1 MPLYERFFGWRG
13 GRNSLIISA
22 MALQEYR
29 RKREFNATPEPR
41 GKDRAGRGNRFV
53 VQEHHATRLH
63 YDFRLEVNGVLK
75 SWAVPKGPSLDPAD
89 KRLAV
94 QTEDHPLEYAKFE
107 GTIPA
112 GNYGAGEVIVW
123 DEGTFEP
130 EGTLPADKQLE
141 RGELKFTLHGQKL
154 NGSFVLVKLRWSR
167 SGKPGKDW
175 LLIKHRDSAAQ
186 EGWNIN
192 EHSES
197 VISGRSI
204 RPREKDSPAV
214 RSARGKPTARQKIEF
229 PAGAKRAPMPE
240 HVVPALATLADKP
253 FSNPEWLFEIKW
265 DGVRTLA
272 RVKDHQLR
280 MWSRSQREITREY
293 PELAGLPNYVN
304 GHDVWL
310 DGEVVALDKD
320 GRSDFQ
326 LLQQRFSVLSPS
338 AELMRKAPVVYYVF
352 DILYCDGYDLRK
364 APLIDRKKLLKR
376 ILDTDSLVRYSDH
389 EVEKGQELY
398 DLARERRLEG
408 IIGKQLHSAYPEGRT
423 KSWLKFKFEKELD
436 AVVGGWTEP
445 RKSREHFGALLVG
458 LYEGKKLEFIAG
470 VGTGF
475 SVQLQASLAERLRK
489 LQVSDCPFAEEP
501 DTREEAHWVKPEL
514 VARVAYGGWT
524 EGRHLR
530 QPTFAGLL
538 EDHDPRECTFEKEMR
553 IEKDVNADQNHGRKH
568 SRAST
573 TRSAA
578 RGTSANLTEKELAKE
593 LETGSRE
600 DVFAEVDGQT
610 LHFTNLNKVYFPQDG
625 YTKRDLLAYYLRVAP
640 LILPFLK
647 DRPLVLRRYPNGIEG
662 DAFFQKDVGKGV
674 PDWIQTAAIES
685 ESKGSTIH
693 YFLANDLAAL
703 LYLTNLG
710 CIDHNPWSSR
720 YDDQEHPDY
729 IFFDLD
735 PSAGADFA
743 SVVKLAR
750 ALAERL
756 EILRLEVFV
765 KTSGATGLHIF
776 IPIRPR
782 YSYEQ
787 VRQFVEL
794 VATWTTRDYPK
805 LITTERSLSKRPQG
819 SIYVD
824 AHQNSRGQS
833 LASVYSV
840 RAFPHAPVSAP
851 VSLRELNAKLRADT
865 WNIKSMPA
873 RLKKTGDLW
882 ADFWKERQ
890 DLERAVEM
898 LEKKL

>member
-1 MPLYERFFGWRG
+1 
-13 GRNSLIISA
+13 

-29 RKREFNATPEPR
+29 RKRQFGATPEPR
-41 GKDRAGRGNRFV
+41 GKAQTGRGNRFV

-63 YDFRLEVNGVLK
+63 YDFRLEVDGVLK

-94 QTEDHPLEYAKFE
+94 QTEDHPLEYATFE

-123 DEGTFEP
+123 DQGTYEP
-130 EGTLPADKQLE
+130 EGGVPADKQLD

-154 NGSFVLVKLRWSR
+154 KGSFVLVKLRYSR
-167 SGKPGKDW
+167 SGKPGKEW
-175 LLIKHRDSAAQ
+175 LLIKHRDSAA
-186 EGWNIN
+186 EAGWNVK

-197 VISGRSI
+197 VVSGRSI
-204 RPREKDSPAV
+204 RSNEKDSPA
-214 RSARGKPTARQKIEF
+214 RGHARATQAAPQKLEF
-229 PAGAKRAPMPE
+229 PPGARKAPMPG
-240 HVVPALATLADKP
+240 HVVPALATLAEKP
-253 FSNPEWLFEIKW
+253 FSDADWLFEIKW

-280 MWSRSQREITREY
+280 IWSRSQREITREY
-293 PELAGLPNYVN
+293 PEMAVLPNYVN

-310 DGEVVALDKD
+310 DGEIVALDKD

-326 LLQQRFSVLSPS
+326 QLQQRFSVQSPS
-338 AELMRKAPVVYYVF
+338 AELMRKVPVVYYVF
-352 DILYCDGYDLRK
+352 DILYCDGHDLRK
-364 APLIDRKKLLKR
+364 VPLIERKKLLKR
-376 ILDTDSLVRYSDH
+376 VLETDELIRYSDH
-389 EVEKGQELY
+389 QVEKGQELY
-398 DLARERRLEG
+398 ELARERGLEG
-408 IIGKQLHSAYPEGRT
+408 VIGKQMHAVYPEGRT
-423 KSWLKFKFEKELD
+423 KSWLKFKFDKELD

-458 LYEGKKLEFIAG
+458 LYDGKKLEFIAG
-470 VGTGF
+470 IGSGF
-475 SVQLQASLAERLRK
+475 STQLLASVSARLRE
-489 LQVSDCPFAEEP
+489 LQIADRPFAEEP
-501 DTREEAHWVKPEL
+501 DTREKAYWVKPEL
-514 VARVAYGGWT
+514 VARVTYGGWT
-524 EGRHLR
+524 DDRHLR
-530 QPTFAGLL
+530 QPRFAGFL
-538 EDHDPRECTFEKEMR
+538 DDRNPHECTFDKEMR
-553 IEKDVNADQNHGRKH
+553 IEKDVSTHHGAERKSFTKSVPRVH
-568 SRAST
+568 ARSS
-573 TRSAA
+573 SAA
-578 RGTSANLTEKELAKE
+578 ALNEKDLARELDSGA
-593 LETGSRE
+593 RD
-600 DVFAEVDGQT
+600 DVFAVVGGQT

-625 YTKRDLLAYYLRVAP
+625 YTKRDLLGYYLHMSRF
-640 LILPFLK
+640 ILPFLK

-662 DAFFQKDVGKGV
+662 DAFFQKEAGKGL
-674 PDWIQTAAIES
+674 PEWIQTAAMQS
-685 ESKGSTIH
+685 ETKGSKIH
-693 YFLANDLAAL
+693 YFLANDLPSL

-720 YDDQEHPDY
+720 YDDQDHPDY

-735 PSAGADFA
+735 PSEGAGFA
-743 SVVKLAR
+743 SVVELAG
-750 ALAERL
+750 ALTERL
-756 EILRLEVFV
+756 ETLGLRVFV

-794 VATWTTRDYPK
+794 VATWTARDYPE
-805 LITTERSLSKRPQG
+805 LITTERSLSKRPKT

-851 VSLRELNAKLRADT
+851 VSPHELKARLRADT

-873 RLKKTGDLW
+873 RMKKSGDLW
-882 ADFWKERQ
+882 ARFWKERQ
-890 DLERAVEM
+890 DLERPVEK
-898 LEKKL
+898 LEKKF

>member
-1 MPLYERFFGWRG
+1 V
-13 GRNSLIISA
+13 
-22 MALQEYR
+22 ALQEYR
-29 RKREFNATPEPR
+29 RKRQFEATPEPR
-41 GKDRAGRGNRFV
+41 GKERSGYGNRFV

-75 SWAVPKGPSLDPAD
+75 SWAVPKGPSLDPSD

-107 GTIPA
+107 GTIPE

-123 DEGTFEP
+123 DEGTYEP
-130 EGTLPADKQLE
+130 EGALPADKQLE
-141 RGELKFTLHGQKL
+141 RGELKFSLHGQKL
-154 NGSFVLVKLRWSR
+154 KGSFVLVKLRWSK

-175 LLIKHRDSAAQ
+175 LLIKHRDSAAE
-186 EGWNIN
+186 EGWNIA

-197 VISGRSI
+197 VVSGRSI
-204 RPREKDSPAV
+204 HPREKDLPAAE
-214 RSARGKPTARQKIEF
+214 RASRKLATPQQIEF
-229 PAGAKRAPMPE
+229 PSGAKKAPTPE
-240 HVVPALATLADKP
+240 HVIPALATLAEKP
-253 FSNPEWLFEIKW
+253 FSDPDWLFEIKW

-272 RVKDHQLR
+272 RVKDHQLKL
-280 MWSRSQREITREY
+280 WSRSQREITREY
-293 PELAGLPNYVN
+293 PEMAVLPNHVN
-304 GHDVWL
+304 GRDVWL
-310 DGEVVALDKD
+310 DGEIVALDKD

-326 LLQQRFSVLSPS
+326 ALQQRFSVQSPG
-338 AELMRKAPVVYYVF
+338 AELMRKVPVVYYIF
-352 DILYCDGYDLRK
+352 DILYCDGHDLRK
-364 APLIDRKKLLKR
+364 VPLIERKKLLKR
-376 ILDTDSLVRYSDH
+376 ILETDSLIRYSDH

-398 DLARERRLEG
+398 ELARERGLEG
-408 IIGKQLHSAYPEGRT
+408 IIGKQLHAAYPEGRT
-423 KSWLKFKFEKELD
+423 KAWLKFKFDRELD
-436 AVVGGWTEP
+436 AVVGGWTDP

-458 LYEGKKLEFIAG
+458 LYEGKRLEFIAG

-475 SVQLQASLAERLRK
+475 SVPLQASLAERLRA
-489 LQVSDCPFAEEP
+489 LHVPDCPFAEEP
-501 DTREEAHWVKPEL
+501 DARERAHWVKPEL
-514 VARVAYGGWT
+514 VVRVTYGGWT

-530 QPTFAGLL
+530 QPRFAGLL

-553 IEKDVNADQNHGRKH
+553 IEKDGSA
-568 SRAST
+568 
-573 TRSAA
+573 TRSDVHRHATKSARSVHAHSPSAA
-578 RGTSANLTEKELAKE
+578 ALSERELAKE
-593 LETGSRE
+593 LDSGGRD
-600 DVFAEVDGQT
+600 DVFAEVGGRT

-625 YTKRDLLAYYLRVAP
+625 YTKRDVLAHYLRVAR
-640 LILPFLK
+640 LVLPFLK

-662 DAFFQKDVGKGV
+662 DAFFQKDAGKDAPV
-674 PDWIQTAAIES
+674 WIQTAAIKS
-685 ESKGSTIH
+685 ESKDSKIH
-693 YFLANDLAAL
+693 YFMANDLPSL

-735 PSAGADFA
+735 PSAGAEFA

-750 ALAERL
+750 ALTERL
-756 EILRLEVFV
+756 EALGLKVFA

-776 IPIRPR
+776 IPIRPH

-794 VATWTTRDYPK
+794 VATWTARDYPE
-805 LITTERSLSKRPQG
+805 LITTERSLTKRPPR

-851 VSLRELNAKLRADT
+851 VLPRELNAKLRADT
-865 WNIKSMPA
+865 WTIKSMPG
-873 RLKKTGDLW
+873 RMKKVGDLW
-882 ADFWKERQ
+882 ARFWKERQ
-890 DLERAVEM
+890 DLEHAVEV
-898 LEKKL
+898 LDKKL

>member
-1 MPLYERFFGWRG
+1 
-13 GRNSLIISA
+13 

-29 RKREFNATPEPR
+29 RKRQFDATPEPR
-41 GKDRAGRGNRFV
+41 GNNRAGRGNRFV
-53 VQEHHATRLH
+53 VQEHDATRLH
-63 YDFRLEVNGVLK
+63 YDLRLEIDGVLK
-75 SWAVPKGPSLDPAD
+75 SWAVPKGPSLDPSD

-112 GNYGAGEVIVW
+112 GNYGAGEVIIW

-130 EGTLPADKQLE
+130 EGPLPADQQLE
-141 RGELKFTLHGQKL
+141 RGELKFILHGQKL
-154 NGSFVLVKLRWSR
+154 NGGFVLVKLRSSR
-167 SGKPGKDW
+167 SGTPGKDW
-175 LLIKHRDSAAQ
+175 LLIKHRDSWAE

-192 EHSES
+192 DHSES
-197 VISGRSI
+197 VMSGRSI
-204 RPREKDSPAV
+204 RPRPRKKSPSAAEDERGK
-214 RSARGKPTARQKIEF
+214 RSAPQKIKF
-229 PAGAKRAPMPE
+229 PPGAKRAPMPD
-240 HVVPALATLADKP
+240 HVVPALATLAEKP
-253 FSNPEWLFEIKW
+253 FSDPEWLFEIKW
-265 DGVRTLA
+265 DGSRALA
-272 RVKDHQLR
+272 RVNGHQLKL
-280 MWSRSQREITREY
+280 WSRSQRDIVREY

-310 DGEVVALDKD
+310 DGEIVALDKD
-320 GRSDFQ
+320 GRSNFQ
-326 LLQQRFSVLSPS
+326 LLQQRFSVVSPS
-338 AELMRKAPVVYYVF
+338 AELMRKVPVVYYIF

-364 APLIDRKKLLKR
+364 APLIERKKLLKQ
-376 ILDTDSLVRYSDH
+376 ILDTDSLIRYSDH
-389 EVEKGQELY
+389 EVEKGRELY
-398 DLARERRLEG
+398 DLARERGLEG

-423 KSWLKFKFEKELD
+423 KSWLKFKFERELD
-436 AVVGGWTEP
+436 AVVGGWTDP
-445 RKSREHFGALLVG
+445 RKSREHFGALLAG
-458 LYEGKKLEFIAG
+458 LYEGSRLEFIAG

-475 SVQLQASLAERLRK
+475 SVPLQASLAERLRD
-489 LQVSDCPFAEEP
+489 LHVSECPFAEEP

-514 VARVAYGGWT
+514 VVRVKYGGWT

-530 QPTFAGLL
+530 APRFGGLM

-553 IEKDVNADQNHGRKH
+553 IEKDVNVHQNRGHRHSSTSAKQPH
-568 SRAST
+568 SRGS
-573 TRSAA
+573 SATA
-578 RGTSANLTEKELAKE
+578 LTEKELAKE
-593 LETGSRE
+593 LETGFRE
-600 DVFAEVDGQT
+600 DVFAEVGGQT

-625 YTKRDLLAYYLRVAP
+625 YTKRDLLAYYLRMAP
-640 LILPFLK
+640 FILPFLK

-662 DAFFQKDVGKGV
+662 DAFFQKDVGKGT
-674 PDWIQTAAIES
+674 PDWILTAAIKS

-693 YFLANDLAAL
+693 YFLANDLPAL
-703 LYLTNLG
+703 LFLTNLG

-750 ALAERL
+750 ALTERL
-756 EILRLEVFV
+756 EVLRLKVFV

-776 IPIRPR
+776 IPIRPH

-794 VATWTTRDYPK
+794 VATWTARDYPE
-805 LITTERSLSKRPQG
+805 LITTERSLSKRPPN

-833 LASVYSV
+833 LASVYSA

-851 VSLRELNAKLRADT
+851 VSFRELNAKLRADT
-865 WNIKSMPA
+865 WNIKSMPGRIKDA
-873 RLKKTGDLW
+873 GDLW
-882 ADFWKERQ
+882 ARFWKERQ
-890 DLERAVEM
+890 SLERAVEA

>member
-1 MPLYERFFGWRG
+1 
-13 GRNSLIISA
+13 

-29 RKREFNATPEPR
+29 RKRKFEATPEPR
-41 GKDRAGRGNRFV
+41 GKGRASRRNRFV

-63 YDFRLEVNGVLK
+63 YDFRLELNGVLK
-75 SWAVPKGPSLDPAD
+75 SWAVPKGPSLDPAE

-123 DEGTFEP
+123 DEGTYEA
-130 EGTLPADKQLE
+130 EGSEPADKQLD
-141 RGELKFTLHGQKL
+141 RGELKFVLHGQKL
-154 NGSFVLVKLRWSR
+154 KGSFVLVKLRSSR
-167 SGKPGKDW
+167 FGNPGKDW
-175 LLIKHRDSAAQ
+175 LLIKHRDAAAE
-186 EGWNIN
+186 EGWNVN

-197 VISGRSI
+197 VVSGRSI
-204 RPREKDSPAV
+204 HPREKDLPAA
-214 RSARGKPTARQKIEF
+214 ARARTREAAAQKIDF
-229 PAGAKRAPMPE
+229 PAGAKKAAMPE
-240 HVVPALATLADKP
+240 HVIPALATLAERP
-253 FSNPEWLFEIKW
+253 FSDPDWLFEIKW
-265 DGVRTLA
+265 DGVRALA
-272 RVKDHQLR
+272 RVKDHQLKL
-280 MWSRSQREITREY
+280 WSRSQREITREY
-293 PELAGLPNYVN
+293 PEMAVLPNYVN

-310 DGEVVALDKD
+310 DGEIAALDKD

-326 LLQQRFSVLSPS
+326 ALQQRISVQNPS
-338 AELMRKAPVVYYVF
+338 AELMRKVPVVYYIF
-352 DILYCDGYDLRK
+352 DILYCDGHDLRK
-364 APLIDRKKLLKR
+364 VLLIERKKLLKR

-398 DLARERRLEG
+398 ELARERRLEG
-408 IIGKQLHSAYPEGRT
+408 IIGKQMHGTYPEGRT
-423 KSWLKFKFEKELD
+423 KSWLKFKFDHELD
-436 AVVGGWTEP
+436 AVVGGWTDP
-445 RKSREHFGALLVG
+445 RKSREHFGALLIG
-458 LYEGKKLEFIAG
+458 LYEGKRLEFIAG

-475 SVQLQASLAERLRK
+475 SVALQASLAERLRA
-489 LQVSDCPFAEEP
+489 LQISDHPFAEDP
-501 DTREEAHWVKPEL
+501 DTREVAHWVKPKL
-514 VARVAYGGWT
+514 VVRVTYGGWT

-530 QPTFAGLL
+530 QPRFAGLL

-553 IEKDVNADQNHGRKH
+553 IEKDVKANSNDGRKPSKSKAH
-568 SRAST
+568 VHARP
-573 TRSAA
+573 SAGA
-578 RGTSANLTEKELAKE
+578 ALTEKELAKE
-593 LETGSRE
+593 LDSGSRE
-600 DVFAEVDGQT
+600 DVFAEIGGQT
-610 LHFTNLNKVYFPQDG
+610 LHFTNLNKVYFPQDR
-625 YTKRDLLAYYLRVAP
+625 YTKRDLLGYYLRMAEF
-640 LILPFLK
+640 ILPFLK

-662 DAFFQKDVGKGV
+662 DAFFQKDAGKDV
-674 PDWIQTAAIES
+674 PDWIQTAAIQS
-685 ESKGSTIH
+685 ETKGSKIH
-693 YFLANDLAAL
+693 YFLANDLPSL

-720 YDDQEHPDY
+720 CDDQEHPDY

-750 ALAERL
+750 ALTERL
-756 EILRLEVFV
+756 EQLGLNVFV

-776 IPIRPR
+776 IPIQPH

-794 VATWTTRDYPK
+794 VATWTARDYPE
-805 LITTERSLSKRPQG
+805 LITTERSLSKRTER

-840 RAFPHAPVSAP
+840 RAFPQAPVSTP

-873 RLKKTGDLW
+873 RIKKIGDLW
-882 ADFWKERQ
+882 ARFWKERQ
-890 DLERAVEM
+890 EMEGAVEK
-898 LEKKL
+898 LAKKL

>member
-1 MPLYERFFGWRG
+1 V
-13 GRNSLIISA
+13 
-22 MALQEYR
+22 ALQEYR
-29 RKREFNATPEPR
+29 RKRQFEATPEPR
-41 GKDRAGRGNRFV
+41 GKDRAGHGNRFV

-75 SWAVPKGPSLDPAD
+75 SWAVPKGPSLDPSD

-123 DEGTFEP
+123 DEGTYET
-130 EGTLPADKQLE
+130 EGSLPADKQLE
-141 RGELKFTLHGQKL
+141 RGELKFRLHGQKL
-154 NGSFVLVKLRWSR
+154 KGSFVLVKLRFSR

-186 EGWNIN
+186 EGWNVN

-197 VISGRSI
+197 VVSGRSI
-204 RPREKDSPAV
+204 RPREKDSAAAG
-214 RSARGKPTARQKIEF
+214 SARGKQTAPQKIEF
-229 PAGAKRAPMPE
+229 PSGAKKAPMPE
-240 HVVPALATLADKP
+240 HVVPALATLAENP
-253 FSNPEWLFEIKW
+253 FSDPAWLFEIKW

-272 RVKDHQLR
+272 RVKDHQLKL
-280 MWSRSQREITREY
+280 WSRSQREITGEY
-293 PELAGLPNYVN
+293 PEMAVLPNYVN

-310 DGEVVALDKD
+310 DGEIVALDKD

-326 LLQQRFSVLSPS
+326 MLQQRFSVQSPS
-338 AELMRKAPVVYYVF
+338 AELMRKVPVVYYVF
-352 DILYCDGYDLRK
+352 DVLYCDGYDLRK
-364 APLIDRKKLLKR
+364 VPLIERKKLLRR
-376 ILDTDSLVRYSDH
+376 ILDADSLVRYSDH
-389 EVEKGQELY
+389 EVEKGRELY
-398 DLARERRLEG
+398 DLARERGLEG
-408 IIGKQLHSAYPEGRT
+408 IIGKQIHAAYPEGRT
-423 KSWLKFKFEKELD
+423 KSWLKFKFDRELD
-436 AVVGGWTEP
+436 AVVGGWTDP

-458 LYEGKKLEFIAG
+458 LYEGKRLEFIAG
-470 VGTGF
+470 AGTGF
-475 SVQLQASLAERLRK
+475 SVALQASLAERLRAFHI
-489 LQVSDCPFAEEP
+489 SDCPFAEEP
-501 DTREEAHWVKPEL
+501 DTREKAHWVRPEL
-514 VARVAYGGWT
+514 VARVTYSGWT

-530 QPTFAGLL
+530 QPRFAGLL

-553 IEKDVNADQNHGRKH
+553 IEKDVNANQGDGRKH
-568 SRAST
+568 SAKSATRVHARAS
-573 TRSAA
+573 SAA
-578 RGTSANLTEKELAKE
+578 ALTEKELAKE
-593 LETGSRE
+593 LDAGARE
-600 DVFAEVDGQT
+600 DVFAEVGGQT

-625 YTKRDLLAYYLRVAP
+625 YTKRDLLAYYLHMAP
-640 LILPFLK
+640 FILSFLK

-674 PDWIQTAAIES
+674 PDWIQTAAITS
-685 ESKGSTIH
+685 ESKGSKIH
-693 YFLANDLAAL
+693 YFLANDLPAL

-735 PSAGADFA
+735 PSAGAEFA

-750 ALAERL
+750 ALTERL
-756 EILRLEVFV
+756 ESLRLRVFV

-776 IPIRPR
+776 IPIRPH
-782 YSYEQ
+782 YGYEQ

-794 VATWTTRDYPK
+794 VATWTARDYPE
-805 LITTERSLSKRPQG
+805 LITTERSLSKRPQR

-851 VSLRELNAKLRADT
+851 VSFRELNAKLRADT
-865 WNIKSMPA
+865 WNIKSLPA
-873 RLKKTGDLW
+873 RVKKIGDLW
-882 ADFWKERQ
+882 ARFWKERQ
-890 DLERAVEM
+890 DLEHAVQT

>member
-1 MPLYERFFGWRG
+1 
-13 GRNSLIISA
+13 

-29 RKREFNATPEPR
+29 RKRKFEATPEPR
-41 GKDRAGRGNRFV
+41 GKDRASRGSRFV

-112 GNYGAGEVIVW
+112 GNYGAGDVIVW
-123 DEGTFEP
+123 DEGTYEP
-130 EGTLPADKQLE
+130 EGSEPTDKQLE
-141 RGELKFTLHGQKL
+141 RGELKFVLHGQKL
-154 NGSFVLVKLRWSR
+154 KGSFVLVKLRSSR

-175 LLIKHRDSAAQ
+175 LLIKHRDAAAQ
-186 EGWNIN
+186 EGWSVN

-197 VISGRSI
+197 VVTGRSI
-204 RPREKDSPAV
+204 HPREKDLPAA
-214 RSARGKPTARQKIEF
+214 ARARERQTAPQKIEF
-229 PAGAKRAPMPE
+229 PVGAKKATMLER
-240 HVVPALATLADKP
+240 VVPALATLAEKP
-253 FSNPEWLFEIKW
+253 FSDSDWLFEIKW

-272 RVKDHQLR
+272 RVQDHQLKL
-280 MWSRSQREITREY
+280 WSRSQREITGEY
-293 PELAGLPNYVN
+293 PEMAVLPNYVN

-310 DGEVVALDKD
+310 DGEIVALDKD

-326 LLQQRFSVLSPS
+326 ALQQRFSVQSPS
-338 AELMRKAPVVYYVF
+338 PELMRKVPVVYYVF
-352 DILYCDGYDLRK
+352 DILYCDGYDLRMV
-364 APLIDRKKLLKR
+364 PLIERKKLLKR

-389 EVEKGQELY
+389 EVEKGRELY
-398 DLARERRLEG
+398 ELARERRLEG
-408 IIGKQLHSAYPEGRT
+408 IIGKQMHGAYPEGRT
-423 KSWLKFKFEKELD
+423 KSWLKFKFDQELD
-436 AVVGGWTEP
+436 AVVGGWTDP

-475 SVQLQASLAERLRK
+475 SVPLQANLAERFRA
-489 LQVSDCPFAEEP
+489 LQISDCPFAEEP
-501 DTREEAHWVKPEL
+501 DTREVAHWVKPEL
-514 VARVAYGGWT
+514 VARVTYGGWT

-530 QPTFAGLL
+530 QPRFAGLL
-538 EDHDPRECTFEKEMR
+538 DDHDPRECTFEKEMR
-553 IEKDVNADQNHGRKH
+553 IEKDVRANSGGGHKH
-568 SRAST
+568 SKSSSHVQACPSGG
-573 TRSAA
+573 AA
-578 RGTSANLTEKELAKE
+578 LTEKELAKE
-593 LETGSRE
+593 LDSGSRE
-600 DVFAEVDGQT
+600 DAFAKVGGQT
-610 LHFTNLNKVYFPQDG
+610 LHFTNLNKVYFPQDR
-625 YTKRDLLAYYLRVAP
+625 YTKRDLLGYYLQMAQF
-640 LILPFLK
+640 ILPFLK

-662 DAFFQKDVGKGV
+662 DAFFQKDAGKDV
-674 PDWIQTAAIES
+674 PDWIQTAAIQS
-685 ESKGSTIH
+685 ETKGSKIH
-693 YFLANDLAAL
+693 YFLANDLPSL

-750 ALAERL
+750 ALTERL
-756 EILRLEVFV
+756 EQLGLKVFA

-776 IPIRPR
+776 IPIEPH
-782 YSYEQ
+782 YTYEQ

-794 VATWTTRDYPK
+794 VATWTARDYPE
-805 LITTERSLSKRPQG
+805 LITTQRSLSKRPES

-865 WNIKSMPA
+865 WTIKSMPT
-873 RLKKTGDLW
+873 RIKKTGDLW
-882 ADFWKERQ
+882 ARFWRERQ
-890 DLERAVEM
+890 EMEDAVEK
-898 LEKKL
+898 LAKKL

>member
-1 MPLYERFFGWRG
+1 
-13 GRNSLIISA
+13 

-29 RKREFNATPEPR
+29 RKRKFEATPEPR
-41 GKDRAGRGNRFV
+41 GKGRAGRGNRFV

-75 SWAVPKGPSLDPAD
+75 SWAVPKGPSLDPSD

-123 DEGTFEP
+123 DEGTYEP
-130 EGTLPADKQLE
+130 EGSEPADKQIE
-141 RGELKFTLHGQKL
+141 RGELKFILYGQKL
-154 NGSFVLVKLRWSR
+154 KGSFVLVKLRWSR

-175 LLIKHRDSAAQ
+175 LLIKHRDAAA
-186 EGWNIN
+186 EAGWSVN
-192 EHSES
+192 EDSES
-197 VISGRSI
+197 VVSGRSI
-204 RPREKDSPAV
+204 HRREKDSPAGIRTPAKQAAPRKV
-214 RSARGKPTARQKIEF
+214 EF
-229 PAGAKRAPMPE
+229 PDGAKKAAMPE
-240 HVVPALATLADKP
+240 HVIPALATLAEKA
-253 FSNPEWLFEIKW
+253 FSDPDWLFEIKW

-272 RVKDHQLR
+272 RVKDQQLKL
-280 MWSRSQREITREY
+280 WSRSRREITREY
-293 PELAGLPNYVN
+293 PEMAVLPNYVN

-310 DGEVVALDKD
+310 DGEIVALDKD

-326 LLQQRFSVLSPS
+326 ALQQRFSVQKPS
-338 AELMRKAPVVYYVF
+338 AELLWKVPVVYYVF

-364 APLIDRKKLLKR
+364 APLIERKKLLKR

-398 DLARERRLEG
+398 ELARERRLEG
-408 IIGKQLHSAYPEGRT
+408 IIGKQMRGAYPEGRT
-423 KSWLKFKFEKELD
+423 KSWLKFKFDQELD
-436 AVVGGWTEP
+436 AVVGGWTDP

-475 SVQLQASLAERLRK
+475 SVSLQASLAERLRA
-489 LQVSDCPFAEEP
+489 LQISDRPFAEEP
-501 DTREEAHWVKPEL
+501 DTRETAHWVKPEL
-514 VARVAYGGWT
+514 VARVTYGGWT
-524 EGRHLR
+524 DTRHLR
-530 QPTFAGLL
+530 QPRFAGLL
-538 EDHDPRECTFEKEMR
+538 EDHDPRDCTFEKEMR
-553 IEKDVNADQNHGRKH
+553 IEKDMKAKPGEGHKH
-568 SRAST
+568 SKST
-573 TRSAA
+573 A
-578 RGTSANLTEKELAKE
+578 RGYAHHSSGAALTEAELAKE
-593 LETGSRE
+593 LHSGSRE
-600 DVFAEVDGQT
+600 DVFAEVGGQT
-610 LHFTNLNKVYFPQDG
+610 LHFTNLNKVYFPQDE
-625 YTKRDLLAYYLRVAP
+625 YTKRDLLSYYLQMAQF
-640 LILPFLK
+640 ILPFLK
-647 DRPLVLRRYPNGIEG
+647 DRALVLRRYPNGIEG
-662 DAFFQKDVGKGV
+662 DAFFQKDAGKDV
-674 PDWIQTAAIES
+674 PDWIQTAAIRS
-685 ESKGSTIH
+685 ETKGSKIH
-693 YFLANDLAAL
+693 YFLANDLPSL

-735 PSAGADFA
+735 PSAGAGFA

-750 ALAERL
+750 ALTERVEQL
-756 EILRLEVFV
+756 GMKAFV

-776 IPIRPR
+776 IPIQPR
-782 YSYEQ
+782 YAYEQ

-794 VATWTTRDYPK
+794 VATWTARDYPE
-805 LITTERSLSKRPQG
+805 LITTERSLSKRPER

-851 VSLRELNAKLRADT
+851 VSMRELNAKLRADT

-873 RLKKTGDLW
+873 RMKKAGDLW
-882 ADFWKERQ
+882 ARFWKERQ
-890 DLERAVEM
+890 EMESAVEK
-898 LEKKL
+898 LAKKL

>member
-1 MPLYERFFGWRG
+1 
-13 GRNSLIISA
+13 

-29 RKREFNATPEPR
+29 RKRQFDATPEPR
-41 GKDRAGRGNRFV
+41 GKDRASHGNRFV

-63 YDFRLEVNGVLK
+63 YDFRLEIDGVLK

-94 QTEDHPLEYAKFE
+94 QTEDHPLEYAEFE

-123 DEGTFEP
+123 DEGAYEP
-130 EGTLPADKQLE
+130 EGALPADKQLE
-141 RGELKFTLHGQKL
+141 KGELKFALHGQKL
-154 NGSFVLVKLRWSR
+154 KGSFVLVKLRWSK

-175 LLIKHRDSAAQ
+175 LLIKHRDSAAE
-186 EGWNIN
+186 EGWNIS

-197 VISGRSI
+197 VVSGRSI
-204 RPREKDSPAV
+204 HHREKDAPA
-214 RSARGKPTARQKIEF
+214 SAHARGKQSAPQKIEF
-229 PAGAKRAPMPE
+229 PSGAKKAPMPE
-240 HVVPALATLADKP
+240 HVVPALATLAEKP
-253 FSNPEWLFEIKW
+253 FSNPEWVFEIKW

-272 RVKDHQLR
+272 RVQDHQVKL
-280 MWSRSQREITREY
+280 WSRSQREITREY
-293 PELAGLPNYVN
+293 PEMAVLPNYVN

-310 DGEVVALDKD
+310 DGEIVALDKD

-326 LLQQRFSVLSPS
+326 QLQQRFSVQSPS
-338 AELMRKAPVVYYVF
+338 AELMRKVPVVYYVF
-352 DILYCDGYDLRK
+352 DILYCDGHDLRK
-364 APLIDRKKLLKR
+364 VPLVERKKLLKR
-376 ILDTDSLVRYSDH
+376 ILDTDSLIRYSDH

-398 DLARERRLEG
+398 ELARERGLEG
-408 IIGKQLHSAYPEGRT
+408 IVGKQLHSPYPGGRT
-423 KSWLKFKFEKELD
+423 KSWLKFKFDKELD
-436 AVVGGWTEP
+436 AVVGGWTDP

-458 LYEGKKLEFIAG
+458 LYEGKSLGFIGG

-475 SVQLQASLAERLRK
+475 SVALQASLAERLRG
-489 LQVSDCPFAEEP
+489 LRISDCPFAEEP
-501 DTREEAHWVKPEL
+501 DTSEIAHWVKPEL
-514 VARVAYGGWT
+514 VARVTYGGWT
-524 EGRHLR
+524 GDRHLR
-530 QPTFAGLL
+530 QPRFAGML
-538 EDHDPRECTFEKEMR
+538 EDRDPRECTFEKEMR
-553 IEKDVNADQNHGRKH
+553 IEKDVDAHQSDGSKQHAKSGR
-568 SRAST
+568 RVY
-573 TRSAA
+573 TRPSSAA
-578 RGTSANLTEKELAKE
+578 ALSEKELAKE
-593 LETGSRE
+593 LDDGARE
-600 DVFAEVDGQT
+600 DVVAEVGGQT

-625 YTKRDLLAYYLRVAP
+625 YTKRDLLAHYLRMAP
-640 LILPFLK
+640 FILSFLK

-662 DAFFQKDVGKGV
+662 DAFFQKDAGKGV
-674 PDWIQTAAIES
+674 PDWIQTAAITS
-685 ESKGSTIH
+685 ESKGPKKIH
-693 YFLANDLAAL
+693 YFLANDLPSL

-735 PSAGADFA
+735 PSAGANFA

-750 ALAERL
+750 ALTERL
-756 EILRLEVFV
+756 EILKLKVFV

-776 IPIRPR
+776 IPIRPH

-794 VATWTTRDYPK
+794 VATWTARDYPE
-805 LITTERSLSKRPQG
+805 LITTERSLSKRPEH

-851 VSLRELNAKLRADT
+851 VSLSELNSKLREDT
-865 WNIKSMPA
+865 WNIKSMPG
-873 RLKKTGDLW
+873 RISKIGDLW
-882 ADFWKERQ
+882 ARFWKERQ
-890 DLERAVEM
+890 GLERAVKL